1 MGTSIKNRTL
11 TRVVLKL
18 TAKKMIQ
25 TKRADRTLTR
35 VVLKLFVFNQ
45 CDNKE
50 CKQNLNKS
58 CIETLTSQYF
68 LAVVL
73 NIEPEQELY

>member
-50 CKQNLNKS
+50 CK
-58 CIETLTSQYF
+58 
-68 LAVVL
+68 
-73 NIEPEQELY
+73 